1 MARADIK
8 LTTDMDSSK
17 LQAGLA
23 RSRAGIKRFAG
34 FAMGQFAML
43 AGAMGFAGL
52 ARSAVEFG
60 STQSD
65 IASQLNINTTAFQ
78 TLNGAMKDAGGSNTQ
93 MQKSIANM
101 SKAIIQGGEGLSTF
115 VRAFDRIGISAD
127 EFKGKSTTEQFNMI
141 AKAVANAEDQ
151 QSAFTSV
158 MEVFGTKNAPQLI
171 EVMKRV
177 NSEGFEAMSEQ
188 IKETYGIMDEETQ
201 QKLDIVAD
209 KIEQFKVKSVV
220 IFGDLLVKTMPYIE
234 MLGTALSH
242 LGVTFTGLYEIVRTN
257 LIATY
262 NVAKTIIDPMIKQFS
277 GLGQV
282 ISSLGDIG
290 DPKKM
295 FDGMKKGAKT
305 YMEGVKEVFDF
316 SDTFDAIKD
325 GIGDVATEMGVQ
337 FDKVNESGQKTADKL
352 VKQYGELNKETE
364 KTTDK
369 VNGLND
375 STGGTGG
382 SGTNATG
389 GSGGTIGTKGSKGG
403 KVSSSKSRFDE
414 ADLNESGATT
424 AREQREFERQQKK
437 IKRANDRLRQAEKAI
452 ETEFGS
458 LENAQADEDPRFGSP
473 DKPFSRGG
481 RLAKNFLDAQNKV
494 RETDPESPLND
505 SVGGSALD
513 KSKKG
518 GGADSAEEGKKE
530 ELVKVLEEI
539 KEFSETTDENINEIK
554 DLMDK
559 IDGALT

>member
-177 NSEGFEAMSEQ
+177 NSDGFEAMSEQ

-220 IFGDLLVKTMPYIE
+220 IFGDLLVKVMPYIE

-352 VKQYGELNKETE
+352 VKQYGDIGKETE

-369 VNGLND
+369 VNDLNE

-437 IKRANDRLRQAEKAI
+437 IKRANDKLRQAEKAI
-452 ETEFGS
+452 EIEFGS

-505 SVGGSALD
+505 SLGGSALD